1 LPVQTKDLMLA
12 QIILGKHTMSI
23 RQLCIALLCLIFS
36 GGSLWAQS
44 ITHNAIAT
52 TTVNNATDWTASPSR
67 VEGAA
72 DTLCTGTSTPT
83 GSWVQ
88 MSFPAFAIPGA
99 ETIIGVEV
107 RVKYR
112 SSSTNTVQL
121 TVSGG
126 LVGNTNSL
134 PSVFSGPSNCSSTA
148 FASTGGNADLWA
160 NTAASLTAAASAGNL
175 GFRLTQNG
183 PTVDI
188 DAVELIVHHTEADDT
203 PCICIPLL
211 WFWIILFIILL
222 LLFLSWY
229 FWRAQNRSKIKGS
242 D

>member
-1 LPVQTKDLMLA
+1 M
-12 QIILGKHTMSI
+12 
-23 RQLCIALLCLIFS
+23 
-36 GGSLWAQS
+36 
-44 ITHNAIAT
+44 
-52 TTVNNATDWTASPSR
+52 
-67 VEGAA
+67 A

-99 ETIIGVEV
+99 ETITGVEV

-126 LVGNTNSL
+126 LVGSTNNL
-134 PSVFSGPSNCSSTA
+134 ASVFNGPSNCSSTA
-148 FASTGGNADLWA
+148 FTSVGGNADLWA

-175 GFRLTQNG
+175 GFRLTQVGN
-183 PTVDI
+183 TVDI
-188 DAVELIVHHTEADDT
+188 DAAELIVHYTEADDI

-211 WFWIILFIILL
+211 WFWIIIFILLL

-229 FWRAQNRSKIKGS
+229 FWRAQNRSKLKG
-242 D
+242 